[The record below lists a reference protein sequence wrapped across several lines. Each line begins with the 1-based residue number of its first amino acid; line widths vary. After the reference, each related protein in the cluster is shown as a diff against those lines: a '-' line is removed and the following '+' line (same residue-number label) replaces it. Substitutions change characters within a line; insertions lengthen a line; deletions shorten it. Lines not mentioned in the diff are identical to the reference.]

1 MQKPQRHSQ
10 LRDLLGI
17 FLPALLVVG
26 GAFFVTLQ
34 FVQPAPPNRIV
45 VAAASK
51 GSPYFDLAERYRQA
65 LAVHGVTLEI
75 KETSGSLENLKLL
88 LDGRAGVAA
97 GFLQG
102 GTTTARDAPS
112 LRSLG
117 RVLYEPLW
125 LFRNAGVSIE
135 RMADLK
141 GKHVLVG
148 PAGGGTNQ
156 LATQLLAASGVT
168 RETASL
174 INMELPDYVEAL
186 GRGNADAGFLVLAAN
201 ARTVRQLF
209 ADPNVRL
216 VGLPQAD
223 AYAQRFPFLT
233 RLDLSEGIV
242 DFAENIPDENMPL
255 VATVAS
261 FVVRDDIHPALANLL
276 TQAMVAAHAAPAVER
291 NGEVGIFEGGGVF
304 PMQNDPVFGMAD
316 EARQVYRSGPPF
328 LQRYMPFWLATF
340 LNRMIVMAI
349 PIIGVLLPAL
359 RFAPMLYTWRMRR
372 RLLRWYRELK
382 NLENESE
389 GTAVVRIR
397 EKQARIEEIER
408 AVDHLKLP
416 IGFANQLYDLRLHID
431 MVRRRLAAK
440 AA

>member
-1 MQKPQRHSQ
+1 
-10 LRDLLGI
+10 
-17 FLPALLVVG
+17 
-26 GAFFVTLQ
+26 
-34 FVQPAPPNRIV
+34 
-45 VAAASK
+45 
-51 GSPYFDLAERYRQA
+51 
-65 LAVHGVTLEI
+65 
-75 KETSGSLENLKLL
+75 
-88 LDGRAGVAA
+88 
-97 GFLQG
+97 
-102 GTTTARDAPS
+102 
-112 LRSLG
+112 
-117 RVLYEPLW
+117 
-125 LFRNAGVSIE
+125 VS
-135 RMADLK
+135 DLK

-156 LATQLLAASGVT
+156 LATQVLAASGVT
-168 RETASL
+168 RATASL

-186 GRGNADAGFLVLAAN
+186 GRGKADAGFLVLAAN
-201 ARTVRQLF
+201 ARTVRALF
-209 ADPNVRL
+209 ADPRVRL

-233 RLDLSEGIV
+233 RLDLPEGII
-242 DFAENIPDENMPL
+242 DFAENIPDENTPL

-276 TQAMVAAHAAPAVER
+276 TQAMVAAHGAPAKDGS
-291 NGEVGIFEGGGVF
+291 GEVGVFEGSGVF
-304 PMQNDPVFGMAD
+304 PMQTDPMFSMAD

-340 LNRMIVMAI
+340 LNRMILMVI
-349 PIIGVLLPAL
+349 PIIGVLVPAL
-359 RFAPMLYTWRMRR
+359 RFAPILYTWRMRR

-382 NLENESE
+382 NIEIEGE
-389 GTAVVRIR
+389 GTSAAQIR
-397 EKQARIEEIER
+397 KKQARIEEIEQ

>member
-10 LRDLLGI
+10 LRDLIGI
-17 FLPALLVVG
+17 LLPALLVVG
-26 GAFFVTLQ
+26 GAFLVTLQ

-51 GSPYFDLAERYRQA
+51 GSPYFDLAERYRRA

-75 KETSGSLENLKLL
+75 RETSGSLENLKLM
-88 LDGRAGVAA
+88 LDDRAGVAA

-102 GTTTARDAPS
+102 GIATARDAPS

-125 LFRNAGVSIE
+125 IFRNADVPIE
-135 RMADLK
+135 RMSDLK

-168 RETASL
+168 RETATL

-186 GRGNADAGFLVLAAN
+186 GRGKADAGFLVLAAN
-201 ARTVRQLF
+201 ARTVHQLF

-223 AYAQRFPFLT
+223 AYAQRFPFLR
-233 RLDLSEGIV
+233 RLDLPEGII
-242 DFAENIPDENMPL
+242 DFAENIPAADTPL

-276 TQAMVAAHAAPAVER
+276 TQAMVAS
-291 NGEVGIFEGGGVF
+291 
-304 PMQNDPVFGMAD
+304 MAD

-340 LNRMIVMAI
+340 LNRMILMVI

-359 RFAPMLYTWRMRR
+359 RLAPILYTWRMRQ

-382 NLENESE
+382 NIEIEGE
-389 GTAVVRIR
+389 GTSVQHIR
-397 EKQARIEEIER
+397 EKQARIEEIEH

>member
-1 MQKPQRHSQ
+1 MQKPHRHSQ
-10 LRDLLGI
+10 LRDLLGM
-17 FLPALLVVG
+17 FLPALLIVG
-26 GAFFVTLQ
+26 GAFYVTLQ

-65 LAVHGVTLEI
+65 LATHGVTLEI
-75 KETSGSLENLKLL
+75 KETSGSLENLKLI
-88 LDGRAGVAA
+88 LDDRSGVAA
-97 GFLQG
+97 AFLQG
-102 GTTTARDAPS
+102 GTATARDAPS
-112 LRSLG
+112 VRSLG

-125 LFRNAGVSIE
+125 IFRNAGLSIE
-135 RMADLK
+135 RIADLK

-156 LATQLLAASGVT
+156 FAMQLLAASGVT
-168 RETASL
+168 RDNATL
-174 INMELPDYVEAL
+174 VNIELPDYVDAL
-186 GRGNADAGFLVLAAN
+186 GRGKADAGFLVLAAS
-201 ARTVRQLF
+201 ARTVHQLF

-216 VGLPQAD
+216 FGLAQAD

-233 RLDLSEGIV
+233 RLDLPEGII
-242 DFAENIPDENMPL
+242 DFADNIPSANAPL
-255 VATVAS
+255 VATIAS

-276 TQAMVAAHAAPAVER
+276 TQAMLAAHSAPAVER
-291 NGEVGIFEGGGVF
+291 NGEVGIFEGSGAF

-316 EARQVYRSGPPF
+316 EARQVYRSGPPL

-340 LNRMIVMAI
+340 LNRMILMAI
-349 PIIGVLLPAL
+349 PIIGVLVPAL

-372 RLLRWYRELK
+372 RLLRWYKELK
-382 NLENESE
+382 NLEIDSE
-389 GTAVVRIR
+389 GTAVERIR
-397 EKQARIEEIER
+397 EKQARIEQIEQ

-440 AA
+440 AT